1 MHPFY
6 LEYFRERDSSSLV
19 DFDYDRNLFEFE
31 QNSALP
37 VLKGRLRSCLSY
49 WHTIGANSFVIDTIK
64 FGYRIPFIS
73 TPCQARFSNNQSAL
87 NNASFVESAIAELVH
102 THALV
107 EVPFIPHVVNPLSV
121 SIQSSGKKR
130 LILDLRHVNHFI
142 WKQKFRCEDWRV
154 LLSYVNKGDY
164 LFSFDLKSG
173 YHHIDIFPDHQTF
186 LGFSW
191 VFSGTVRYFCFASLP
206 FGLSSAPYVFTK
218 CLRPLV
224 KFWRSNG
231 IKIVVFLDDGCG
243 KGDSLP
249 MAKENSL
256 FVQSS
261 LSSAGF
267 VANSAKSLWNPTQ
280 VLVWLGLNWD
290 LVIIGTISITDRRI
304 CKFIALIDKFLLS
317 APYVT
322 ARDCAVIAG
331 HVMSMSPVL
340 GNLTRLKTRFLYK

>member
-1 MHPFY
+1 MYPSY

-102 THALV
+102 THAVV
-107 EVPFIPHVVNPLSV
+107 EEPFIPHVVNPLSV

-173 YHHIDIFPDHQTF
+173 YHHIDIFPDHHF
-186 LGFSW
+186 F
-191 VFSGTVRYFCFASLP
+191 
-206 FGLSSAPYVFTK
+206 
-218 CLRPLV
+218 
-224 KFWRSNG
+224 
-231 IKIVVFLDDGCG
+231 
-243 KGDSLP
+243 
-249 MAKENSL
+249 
-256 FVQSS
+256 
-261 LSSAGF
+261 
-267 VANSAKSLWNPTQ
+267 
-280 VLVWLGLNWD
+280 
-290 LVIIGTISITDRRI
+290 
-304 CKFIALIDKFLLS
+304 
-317 APYVT
+317 
-322 ARDCAVIAG
+322 
-331 HVMSMSPVL
+331 
-340 GNLTRLKTRFLYK
+340 